1 MMRSLKN
8 RSEGLPPPLRGRGG
22 VGGALPTRTEDTPPP
37 RLPPHGGKELSFGLL
52 SEVSVAGGIL
62 LALFLCVPLLLS
74 AANADRFVFAQ
85 LERPGRW
92 DPYPDVW
99 AWGAVFLRQTTRLDP
114 VMERRIFR
122 VSDDALF
129 ESPFVAAAGR
139 GELSFSETE
148 LNRLRDYLSAGGFL
162 FLDDT
167 EASAVSP
174 FSRTARV
181 LPDRLFAGARW
192 RPVPHDHALYRSF
205 FLLRSASGRKRVD
218 PSLQG
223 LWLADRL
230 VAVWSSNDLLGALAR
245 DRRGQPLLPCEPGG
259 ESQREESARLFVNI
273 VMFSVT
279 GTYKTDAV
287 HQPFIEKKLGP

>member
-1 MMRSLKN
+1 MNKPLFRFWVNGMVLTVLIFVPQLTRSA
-8 RSEGLPPPLRGRGG
+8 S
-22 VGGALPTRTEDTPPP
+22 
-37 RLPPHGGKELSFGLL
+37 
-52 SEVSVAGGIL
+52 
-62 LALFLCVPLLLS
+62 
-74 AANADRFVFAQ
+74 ADRFVFAQ

-99 AWGAVFLRQTTRLDP
+99 GWGSLFLRQTTRLDP
-114 VMERRIFR
+114 VLERRILR

-129 ESPFVAAAGR
+129 ESPFVVAAGR

-148 LNRLRDYLSAGGFL
+148 LNRFRDYLSAGGFL

-167 EASAVSP
+167 EASASSP
-174 FSRTARV
+174 FSRTARG
-181 LPDRLFAGARW
+181 LPDRLFAGAHW
-192 RPVPHDHALYRSF
+192 RPIPHDHALFRSF
-205 FLLRSASGRKRVD
+205 FLLRSAAGRKRVD
-218 PSLQG
+218 QNLQG

>member
-1 MMRSLKN
+1 MVRLN
-8 RSEGLPPPLRGRGG
+8 LR
-22 VGGALPTRTEDTPPP
+22 
-37 RLPPHGGKELSFGLL
+37 SFGLENKVGMTKMGIKAL
-52 SEVSVAGGIL
+52 SRMGRFSNFWACAL
-62 LALFLCVPLLLS
+62 LFIFPFHLP
-74 AANADRFVFAQ
+74 AASADRFVFAQ

-92 DPYPDVW
+92 DPYPEVW
-99 AWGAVFLRQTTRLDP
+99 GWGALFLRQTTRLDP
-114 VMERRIFR
+114 VMERRILR

-129 ESPFVAAAGR
+129 ESPFVVATGR
-139 GELSFSETE
+139 GELVFSEPD
-148 LNRLRDYLSAGGFL
+148 LIRLRDYLSAGGFL

-167 EASAVSP
+167 EASASSS
-174 FSRTARV
+174 FSRTARG
-181 LPDRLFAGARW
+181 LPDRLFAGAHW

-205 FLLRSASGRKRVD
+205 FLLRGAFGRKRVD
-218 PSLQG
+218 PNLQG

-245 DRRGQPLLPCEPGG
+245 DRRGQPLSPCEPGG

-287 HQPFIEKKLGP
+287 HQPFIEKKLGQ